1 MLDDRE
7 RDALCRLEQ
16 QLAADDPAF
25 VHTFDHRQGRM
36 SGPPRHRRAARIAVA
51 AAVAVCLLLVLV
63 GSPAGALVVAVTV
76 SSGWLVWRF
85 SGHLDP
91 HALP

>member
-7 RDALCRLEQ
+7 RNALGELER
-16 QLAADDPAF
+16 QLATDDPAF
-25 VHTFDHRQGRM
+25 VLTFDRHQERM
-36 SGPPRHRRAARIAVA
+36 SGPPRRPRATWIAGAV
-51 AAVAVCLLLVLV
+51 AVAVCVLLLLV

-76 SSGWLVWRF
+76 SSGWLVWHF
-85 SGHLDP
+85 SDHLDP

>member
-7 RDALCRLEQ
+7 RNALCELEQ
-16 QLAADDPAF
+16 QLATDDPAF
-25 VHTFDHRQGRM
+25 VHSFDRRQECM
-36 SGPPRHRRAARIAVA
+36 SGPPRRRRAARIAVA
-51 AAVAVCLLLVLV
+51 IALAVCLLLVLL
-63 GSPAGALVVAVTV
+63 GSPAGALVVAVTA

-91 HALP
+91 RALP